1 MVNKSFKI
9 AKMNI
14 NDMVKPIIIFYLI
27 IIAVVTFTTIQ
38 NITNFNDNF
47 HIVNSGLELAT
58 VIFLFVCGLNS
69 FKENFYFAKSNNIS
83 RKSFIIGVIES
94 IFPIAVVMAVIDVM
108 INRITNIFV
117 QMPTIYDILYT
128 STGADRVG
136 IYNEWI
142 QGNSFLTIINTFLLL
157 LALYCFAYVLGVVIN
172 MIYFRCNTIM
182 KVVVSIIPIALLN
195 IAGVIE
201 LNNRYFFPSVYEGIR
216 KVFGIATNNVYLAF
230 LSLIL
235 IVMVL
240 TGISFLLIKKA
251 EVKGK

>member
-1 MVNKSFKI
+1 
-9 AKMNI
+9 
-14 NDMVKPIIIFYLI
+14 
-27 IIAVVTFTTIQ
+27 
-38 NITNFNDNF
+38 
-47 HIVNSGLELAT
+47 
-58 VIFLFVCGLNS
+58 
-69 FKENFYFAKSNNIS
+69 
-83 RKSFIIGVIES
+83 
-94 IFPIAVVMAVIDVM
+94 
-108 INRITNIFV
+108 
-117 QMPTIYDILYT
+117 MPTIYDILYT

-216 KVFGIATNNVYLAF
+216 KVFGIETNNVYLAF

>member
-69 FKENFYFAKSNNIS
+69 FKENFYFAQSNNIS

-108 INRITNIFV
+108 INRITSLV
-117 QMPTIYDILYT
+117 H
-128 STGADRVG
+128 
-136 IYNEWI
+136 
-142 QGNSFLTIINTFLLL
+142 GN
-157 LALYCFAYVLGVVIN
+157 
-172 MIYFRCNTIM
+172 R
-182 KVVVSIIPIALLN
+182 
-195 IAGVIE
+195 
-201 LNNRYFFPSVYEGIR
+201 
-216 KVFGIATNNVYLAF
+216 
-230 LSLIL
+230 
-235 IVMVL
+235 
-240 TGISFLLIKKA
+240 
-251 EVKGK
+251 